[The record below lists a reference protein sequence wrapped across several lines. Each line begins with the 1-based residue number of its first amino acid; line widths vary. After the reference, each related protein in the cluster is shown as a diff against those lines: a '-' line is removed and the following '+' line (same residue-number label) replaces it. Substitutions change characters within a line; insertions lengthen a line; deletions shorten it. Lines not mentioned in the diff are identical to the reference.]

1 LLIFSILS
9 DEVTFET
16 SMSKLGAAVFS
27 FDCTVKANPAWENL
41 FSFYPWCIGQKSS
54 FEGNQYVKKSGFI
67 EEKLTFKSLNEIR
80 KQLGHTHIDIFKFDI
95 EGFEWDMIDQEIIH
109 GVDNS
114 SLPHQ
119 LLFEL
124 HTERANPQYVPAHL
138 VNGKRREQV
147 DRLMLN
153 LYDLG
158 YRLAHW
164 EYNNGDKHCI
174 EVCMIHL
181 LHHSSHNSGH
191 NSVTSHPAAY
201 TATGSSV
208 PRIARDHNT
217 SGGHR

>member
-1 LLIFSILS
+1 
-9 DEVTFET
+9 
-16 SMSKLGAAVFS
+16 
-27 FDCTVKANPAWENL
+27 
-41 FSFYPWCIGQKSS
+41 
-54 FEGNQYVKKSGFI
+54 
-67 EEKLTFKSLNEIR
+67 
-80 KQLGHTHIDIFKFDI
+80 
-95 EGFEWDMIDQEIIH
+95 
-109 GVDNS
+109 
-114 SLPHQ
+114 
-119 LLFEL
+119 L

-181 LHHSSHNSGH
+181 QHHSSHNSGH